1 MNSDTPFL
9 SRDIE
14 PEAQSFVIKLWLEAQ
29 EDRHHKRSWRGY
41 ISHVPS
47 NKRHYVKRLDEI
59 SDFVAEHL
67 IKEGV
72 DLGWWWKLRHSLPL
86 SLRG

>member
-1 MNSDTPFL
+1 MNSDLAVSTNL
-9 SRDIE
+9 E

-29 EDRHHKRSWRGY
+29 EDRHSRRNWRGY

-47 NKRHYVKRLDEI
+47 NQRRYVKRLDEI

-67 IKEGV
+67 MKEGV
-72 DLGWWWKLRHSLPL
+72 DLGWWWKFRHGLPL
-86 SLRG
+86 SLKG